1 MKKAHTATPAPPLFT
16 KIVRRLLRKIHQ
28 HFDWPIKHQY
38 TNFFIVLPAN
48 HMLPVYQKAHPKY
61 DRFLPHLAKYAIS
74 SDTIVDIGANVGDT
88 LAGMAEQNPTSNYIC
103 IEPDAFFYRHLEE
116 NIERI
121 RSSIKDLKIRT
132 IQALV
137 GKNISNV
144 SLDGKGGTKHAV
156 ININGGIKSIPLD
169 QIIFN
174 LNSNIRILKTD
185 IDGYDYDAL
194 DSSMAVIEA
203 HKPIIFFE
211 CEYDFEYQKSGYS
224 KTLKSLES
232 AGYCDW
238 TVFDNFGEVV
248 IRTNDIGIITQLMNY
263 VWQQNIG
270 QATRTIHYFDILTV
284 QQNDSALIDK
294 VLSEYN

>member
-1 MKKAHTATPAPPLFT
+1 
-16 KIVRRLLRKIHQ
+16 
-28 HFDWPIKHQY
+28 
-38 TNFFIVLPAN
+38 
-48 HMLPVYQKAHPKY
+48 
-61 DRFLPHLAKYAIS
+61 
-74 SDTIVDIGANVGDT
+74 
-88 LAGMAEQNPTSNYIC
+88 
-103 IEPDAFFYRHLEE
+103 
-116 NIERI
+116 
-121 RSSIKDLKIRT
+121 
-132 IQALV
+132 
-137 GKNISNV
+137 
-144 SLDGKGGTKHAV
+144 
-156 ININGGIKSIPLD
+156 
-169 QIIFN
+169 
-174 LNSNIRILKTD
+174 
-185 IDGYDYDAL
+185 
-194 DSSMAVIEA
+194 MAVIEA